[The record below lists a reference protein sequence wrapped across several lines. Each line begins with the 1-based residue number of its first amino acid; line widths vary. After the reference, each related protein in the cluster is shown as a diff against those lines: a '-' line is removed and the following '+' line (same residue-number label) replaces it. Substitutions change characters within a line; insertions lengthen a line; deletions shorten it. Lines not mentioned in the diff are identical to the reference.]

1 MTMAD
6 LLAALGRILLPIVFL
21 VDGYAKFANI
31 DRTANFIGARIP
43 PLPQLEQMLGMTSP
57 TIYAYGA
64 AAGEVVGPVLL
75 IVGFFTRT
83 AAVALFIFT
92 AVTIYF
98 FHSFWAIE
106 GAQAAIQQI
115 QALKNLAIM
124 GGLLVL
130 AAHGPGRYS
139 IDGRQRTATSRPVGT

>member
-1 MTMAD
+1 MAD

-31 DRTANFIGARIP
+31 DGTANSIGATIP
-43 PLPQLEQMLGMTSP
+43 PLPQLEQILGMSSP
-57 TIYAYGA
+57 TIYAFGA
-64 AAGEVVGPVLL
+64 AVVEVVGPVLL
-75 IVGFFTRT
+75 IIGFFTRT

-92 AVTIYF
+92 ALTIYF
-98 FHSFWAIE
+98 FHPFWALE
-106 GAQAAIQQI
+106 GAQAAMQQI

-130 AAHGPGRYS
+130 AAHGPGRHS
-139 IDGRQRTATSRPVGT
+139 IDGRQRTTTSRPVGT